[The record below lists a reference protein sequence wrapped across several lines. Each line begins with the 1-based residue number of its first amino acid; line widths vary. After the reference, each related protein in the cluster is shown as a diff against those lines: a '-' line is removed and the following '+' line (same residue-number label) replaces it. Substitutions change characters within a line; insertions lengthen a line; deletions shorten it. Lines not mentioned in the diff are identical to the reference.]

1 MVNHFM
7 HDFWDGYAEDQ
18 STRYRVSNKVEEM
31 TADDYY
37 DYRNSQVQSN
47 YGPFRRVGD
56 FAANIPENAPLVQ
69 KSDPL
74 VANVVEMLKNLQPKT
89 NVSRANVSDF
99 VMRLAR
105 QLNYWPR
112 KPNNAGQFRIV
123 SDDGD
128 DNRNLARENQHD
140 GKKPGGEVEFPTI
153 SETNVSLKGWVIG

>member
-18 STRYRVSNKVEEM
+18 STRYRVSNKVQEM

-37 DYRNSQVQSN
+37 DYRNSQVHSN

-56 FAANIPENAPLVQ
+56 YTANIPENAPLVQ

-89 NVSRANVSDF
+89 NVSDF
-99 VMRLAR
+99 VIRLAR
-105 QLNYWPR
+105 QLNYRPR
-112 KPNNAGQFRIV
+112 NPNNAGQFRIV

-128 DNRNLARENQHD
+128 DIQNLLKRNQHD
-140 GKKPGGEVEFPTI
+140 VMKADGEVELPTI
-153 SETNVSLKGWVIG
+153 SETNVSLKGLGG